1 MFLSLLPLANAPLD
15 WLSLGLTRGLL
26 RYGLARGGTWRIV
39 AISLVDIGLAAA
51 LMFPL
56 AAITVA
62 VVGLAN
68 WSALAGGGA
77 AVLPIVATL
86 DALVAAPADPQFYWI
101 YLMLFSTL
109 VPSLLHVLGGLVSL
123 ALACMQPIFSAAM
136 KAQEFTSTATGE
148 NVPKDTKL
156 LYWYPALAASGLTA
170 LAAVFTL
177 ISFAV
182 PYVRAAAV
190 TFAQLLLATAEWTAG
205 FFPD

>member
-1 MFLSLLPLANAPLD
+1 
-15 WLSLGLTRGLL
+15 
-26 RYGLARGGTWRIV
+26 
-39 AISLVDIGLAAA
+39 
-51 LMFPL
+51 
-56 AAITVA
+56 
-62 VVGLAN
+62 
-68 WSALAGGGA
+68 
-77 AVLPIVATL
+77 
-86 DALVAAPADPQFYWI
+86 
-101 YLMLFSTL
+101 MLFSTL

-123 ALACMQPIFSAAM
+123 ALACLQPIFSAAV
-136 KAQEFTSTATGE
+136 KAQEFTSTETGE

-156 LYWYPALAASGLTA
+156 LYWYPALAASGVTA